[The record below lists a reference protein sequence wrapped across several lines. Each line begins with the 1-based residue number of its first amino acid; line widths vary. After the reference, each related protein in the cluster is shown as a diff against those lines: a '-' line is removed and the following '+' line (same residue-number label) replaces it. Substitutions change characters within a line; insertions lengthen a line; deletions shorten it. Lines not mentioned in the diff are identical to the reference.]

1 MADHSENEV
10 RKQRIREAFSDS
22 KVVVE
27 KMPAREDMTPEL
39 CAGTEIRVAPY
50 CRVSTMSEQ
59 QTESYELQRQ
69 YYDEYINKHP
79 EWTLVRIYADEGI
92 SATSTKKRKDFNAM
106 IDDCRAGKIDLIV
119 TKSISRFAR
128 NVVDCIEIARELKAL
143 PKPVGIYFQ
152 TENINTLTQNGEL
165 LLTVLA
171 AFAQDE
177 SVTKSLSVAWGI
189 RQRFMKGIPK
199 KTKVYGYKLVEDK
212 LEKKEPE
219 ASVVQRIFADYLS
232 GKSPC
237 QIAKELTQE
246 GIKTPKG
253 KDVWNESSIR
263 YILGNDKYS
272 GDTIMQKTYC
282 VDLFAH
288 KRVRNYGQV
297 DKYRARDTHEPLVSK
312 EDWKKAKNLVMM
324 PEREMVIHSEDDT
337 KIKGY
342 KLIEI
347 KEDIDTHDS
356 IKSV

>member
-1 MADHSENEV
+1 MNYSVRKGGENALADHSENEV

-59 QTESYELQRQ
+59 QAESYELQRQ

-171 AFAQDE
+171 AFA
-177 SVTKSLSVAWGI
+177 LL
-189 RQRFMKGIPK
+189 RLF
-199 KTKVYGYKLVEDK
+199 L
-212 LEKKEPE
+212 
-219 ASVVQRIFADYLS
+219 LS
-232 GKSPC
+232 GKKSTHLLEASPLHGRKKRKKSRIIILSITAQGK
-237 QIAKELTQE
+237 QIT
-246 GIKTPKG
+246 
-253 KDVWNESSIR
+253 R
-263 YILGNDKYS
+263 
-272 GDTIMQKTYC
+272 
-282 VDLFAH
+282 
-288 KRVRNYGQV
+288 
-297 DKYRARDTHEPLVSK
+297 
-312 EDWKKAKNLVMM
+312 
-324 PEREMVIHSEDDT
+324 
-337 KIKGY
+337 
-342 KLIEI
+342 
-347 KEDIDTHDS
+347 
-356 IKSV
+356 